1 LAVDLGS
8 TLMFQRQTSLQTNLA
23 SGEIDALMRMRSDVK
38 GWRNGA
44 KVVENFRGLL
54 QGGQRSRP
62 PLQSVVASWGTV
74 DGQLL
79 EFEFDGTQ
87 GYVMKLEGANL
98 RIRRT
103 SDGADCGTLSTPY
116 AASEIREVSVAQSG
130 DVLLLFH
137 KNYQPRQVTRTG
149 ATTFT
154 IATWDFDT
162 SGTPAK
168 YLGPFYRYE
177 ASSIT
182 LTPSAT
188 TGTITVTA
196 STAIFTDTSWNGL
209 YIRIG
214 GKQVLL
220 GTRTS
225 DTVMGGCTVVETL
238 ANTSATTDWQ
248 EQVYSAKRGWPICAC
263 FHDDRL
269 VLGGG
274 KTRRQG
280 LYLSQVGSYKN
291 FDSGTGLDAQAIWTG
306 ISVDKVQD
314 IRRVVS
320 HQNLLVFTD
329 QLVAYCPQSETKPL
343 TPATI
348 SIRPQA
354 NYGITTTCNG
364 KVFDGAVSY
373 AQTGGKVMR
382 ELIYNDTIQAYS
394 AEQTSVFTAQR
405 VSNPQAIAALPASAS
420 IPEQYLFVVMDNG
433 GMAVLHSLRSQQL
446 TGWTFWTTPN
456 GLFKSVAVVNNEAF
470 VLILRGTTYS
480 LEKFRFDVEASLDGF
495 TTHAAA
501 ATFASGV
508 LGPARADGKY
518 DVVSAGK
525 HYGTLS
531 LSGGVLTPDVAP
543 TGETY
548 IGIGWSPTLETLP
561 PEIET
566 PIGSLHVRPKR
577 LSQVSVT
584 IAGSVSV
591 RANGQDLDVWD
602 VAQDP
607 NTQDRRK
614 SNTYHFRL
622 LGWKQD
628 PTVTLGIQVPLPV
641 TILGFATVVGY

>member
-1 LAVDLGS
+1 
-8 TLMFQRQTSLQTNLA
+8 MFQRQTSLQTNLA

-116 AASEIREVSVAQSG
+116 AASEIREVSAAQSG

-543 TGETY
+543 TSETY

>member
-1 LAVDLGS
+1 
-8 TLMFQRQTSLQTNLA
+8 MFQRQTSLQTNLA

-116 AASEIREVSVAQSG
+116 AAGEIREVSAAQSG

-238 ANTSATTDWQ
+238 ANTNATTDWQ

-456 GLFKSVAVVNNEAF
+456 GLFKSVAVVNNEVF
-470 VLILRGTTYS
+470 VLVLRGTTYS

-501 ATFASGV
+501 ATFAAGV

-543 TGETY
+543 TSETY

>member
-1 LAVDLGS
+1 
-8 TLMFQRQTSLQTNLA
+8 
-23 SGEIDALMRMRSDVK
+23 
-38 GWRNGA
+38 
-44 KVVENFRGLL
+44 
-54 QGGQRSRP
+54 
-62 PLQSVVASWGTV
+62 
-74 DGQLL
+74 
-79 EFEFDGTQ
+79 
-87 GYVMKLEGANL
+87 
-98 RIRRT
+98 
-103 SDGADCGTLSTPY
+103 
-116 AASEIREVSVAQSG
+116 
-130 DVLLLFH
+130 
-137 KNYQPRQVTRTG
+137 
-149 ATTFT
+149 
-154 IATWDFDT
+154 
-162 SGTPAK
+162 
-168 YLGPFYRYE
+168 
-177 ASSIT
+177 
-182 LTPSAT
+182 
-188 TGTITVTA
+188 
-196 STAIFTDTSWNGL
+196 
-209 YIRIG
+209 
-214 GKQVLL
+214 
-220 GTRTS
+220 
-225 DTVMGGCTVVETL
+225 
-238 ANTSATTDWQ
+238 
-248 EQVYSAKRGWPICAC
+248 
-263 FHDDRL
+263 
-269 VLGGG
+269 
-274 KTRRQG
+274 
-280 LYLSQVGSYKN
+280 
-291 FDSGTGLDAQAIWTG
+291 
-306 ISVDKVQD
+306 VQD

-495 TTHAAA
+495 TIHAAA

-543 TGETY
+543 TSETY

-561 PEIET
+561 PEIDT

>member
-1 LAVDLGS
+1 
-8 TLMFQRQTSLQTNLA
+8 MFQRQTNLQTNLA
-23 SGEIDALMRMRSDVK
+23 SGEIDSLMRMRSDVK

-44 KVVENFRGLL
+44 KTVENFRGLL

-74 DGQLL
+74 DGQLI

-98 RIRRT
+98 RIRRS

-116 AASEIREVSVAQSG
+116 AASEIREVSAAQSG
-130 DVLLLFH
+130 DVLLLIH

-196 STAIFTDTSWNGL
+196 STGIFTDTSWNGL

-225 DTVMGGCTVVETL
+225 DTVMGSCTVIETL
-238 ANTSATTDWQ
+238 SGTTATTDWQ
-248 EQVYSAKRGWPICAC
+248 EQVYSSKRGWPFCAC

-320 HQNLLVFTD
+320 HQNLLIFTD
-329 QLVAYCPQSETKPL
+329 QLAAYCPQAETKPL

-354 NYGITTTCNG
+354 NYGITTTCNA
-364 KVFDGAVSY
+364 KVFDNAVSY

-405 VSNPQAIAALPASAS
+405 ISNPQSMAALSAS
-420 IPEQYLFVVMDNG
+420 SAIPEQYLFVVMDNG

-456 GLFKSVAVVNNEAF
+456 GSFKSVAVVNNEAF
-470 VLILRGTTYS
+470 VLVLRGTTYS
-480 LEKFRFDVEASLDGF
+480 LEKFRFDVEASIDGF

-508 LGPARADGKY
+508 LGPARSDGKY

-525 HYGTLS
+525 HYGTLA

-543 TGETY
+543 TDTTY
-548 IGIGWSPTLETLP
+548 IGIGWSPTVETLP
-561 PEIET
+561 PEIDT

-602 VAQDP
+602 VASDP

>member
-116 AASEIREVSVAQSG
+116 AAGEIREVSAAQSG

-456 GLFKSVAVVNNEAF
+456 GLFKSVAVVNNEVF
-470 VLILRGTTYS
+470 VLVLRGTTYS

-501 ATFASGV
+501 ATFAAGV

-543 TGETY
+543 TSETY

>member
-1 LAVDLGS
+1 
-8 TLMFQRQTSLQTNLA
+8 MFQRQTSLQTNLA

-116 AASEIREVSVAQSG
+116 AASEIREVSAAQSG

-614 SNTYHFRL
+614 SNTYHFRM

>member
-116 AASEIREVSVAQSG
+116 AASEIREVSAAQSG

-543 TGETY
+543 TSETY

>member
-1 LAVDLGS
+1 
-8 TLMFQRQTSLQTNLA
+8 MFQRQTSLQTNLA

-116 AASEIREVSVAQSG
+116 AAGEIREVSAAQSG

-456 GLFKSVAVVNNEAF
+456 GLFKSVAVVNNEVF
-470 VLILRGTTYS
+470 VLVLRGTTYS

-501 ATFASGV
+501 ATFAAGV

-543 TGETY
+543 TSETY

>member
-1 LAVDLGS
+1 
-8 TLMFQRQTSLQTNLA
+8 MFQRQTSLQTNLA

-543 TGETY
+543 TSETY

>member
-116 AASEIREVSVAQSG
+116 AAGEIREVSAAQSG

-238 ANTSATTDWQ
+238 ANTNATTDWQ

-456 GLFKSVAVVNNEAF
+456 GLFKSVAVVNNEVF
-470 VLILRGTTYS
+470 VLVLRGTTYS

-501 ATFASGV
+501 ATFAAGV

-543 TGETY
+543 TSETY

>member
-1 LAVDLGS
+1 
-8 TLMFQRQTSLQTNLA
+8 MFQRQTSLQTNLA

-44 KVVENFRGLL
+44 KRVENFRGLL

-98 RIRRT
+98 RIRRS
-103 SDGADCGTLSTPY
+103 SDGTDCGTLSTPY
-116 AASEIREVSVAQSG
+116 SASEIREVSAAQSG

-149 ATTFT
+149 ATSFT

-188 TGTITVTA
+188 TGTITVTS

-220 GTRTS
+220 GTRSS
-225 DTVMGGCTVVETL
+225 DTVMGGCTVIETL
-238 ANTSATTDWQ
+238 ANTTATTDWQ
-248 EQVYSAKRGWPICAC
+248 EQVYSTKRGWPICAC

-291 FDSGTGLDAQAIWTG
+291 FDSGTGLDAHAIWTG

-320 HQNLLVFTD
+320 HQNLLIFTD

-343 TPATI
+343 TPSTI
-348 SIRPQA
+348 AIRPQA
-354 NYGITTTCNG
+354 NYGITTTCNA
-364 KVFDGAVSY
+364 KVFDGSVSY

-382 ELIYNDTIQAYS
+382 EMIYNDTIQAYS

-405 VSNPQAIAALPASAS
+405 VSNPQSIAALPASSS

-456 GLFKSVAVVNNEAF
+456 GSFKSVAVVNNEVF
-470 VLILRGTTYS
+470 VLVLRGTTYS
-480 LEKFRFDVEASLDGF
+480 LEKFRFDIEASLDGF
-495 TTHAAA
+495 TIHAAA

-508 LGPARADGKY
+508 LGPARSDGKY
-518 DVVSAGK
+518 DVVAGGK

-543 TGETY
+543 TEETY

-561 PEIET
+561 PEIDT

-602 VAQDP
+602 VSQDP

-628 PTVTLGIQVPLPV
+628 PTVVLGIQVPLPV

>member
-1 LAVDLGS
+1 
-8 TLMFQRQTSLQTNLA
+8 MFQRQTSLQTNLA

-518 DVVSAGK
+518 DVVSDGK

>member
-1 LAVDLGS
+1 
-8 TLMFQRQTSLQTNLA
+8 MFQRQTSLQTNLA

-196 STAIFTDTSWNGL
+196 STGIFTDTSWNGL

-238 ANTSATTDWQ
+238 ANTNATTDWQ

-405 VSNPQAIAALPASAS
+405 VNNPQAIAALPASAS

-456 GLFKSVAVVNNEAF
+456 GLFKSVAVVNNEVF
-470 VLILRGTTYS
+470 VLVLRGTTYS

-495 TTHAAA
+495 TIHAAA
-501 ATFASGV
+501 ATFAAGV

-518 DVVSAGK
+518 DVVSDGK

-543 TGETY
+543 SRRFRQRSKRPSGRCMFAPS
-548 IGIGWSPTLETLP
+548 GSARSP
-561 PEIET
+561 
-566 PIGSLHVRPKR
+566 
-577 LSQVSVT
+577 
-584 IAGSVSV
+584 
-591 RANGQDLDVWD
+591 
-602 VAQDP
+602 
-607 NTQDRRK
+607 
-614 SNTYHFRL
+614 
-622 LGWKQD
+622 
-628 PTVTLGIQVPLPV
+628 
-641 TILGFATVVGY
+641 